1 MDRAH
6 GAQKLGVTGDQA
18 AHLPP
23 RRQRHH
29 GRAVRMGETARE
41 LSLAAGSGRVAQTPR
56 LARAS
61 RAHISCALETRVEE
75 AAHRSGDAK
84 MSGETNS
91 KRAAVLGAIRKG
103 LSARGDEP
111 GRRGAVRVRLERSPD
126 GLIPERARLPRQEL
140 LAQFRARLEAQTATV
155 YEVDAAEEVPQ
166 TVAML
171 LREAELPPRVC
182 CGVDAMIAA
191 LPWDEAGIVCE
202 TGPQARSTCEVGMT
216 RALAAA
222 AETGTLYCAS
232 GQENPV
238 DLAFL
243 PRLHVVIVRESAIVG
258 SYEEAWR
265 VFRAVF
271 EGGSLPRTVV
281 QVSGPSCTAD
291 IEQTLIRGAHGPV
304 RLAIVV
310 IR

>member
-1 MDRAH
+1 
-6 GAQKLGVTGDQA
+6 
-18 AHLPP
+18 
-23 RRQRHH
+23 
-29 GRAVRMGETARE
+29 
-41 LSLAAGSGRVAQTPR
+41 
-56 LARAS
+56 
-61 RAHISCALETRVEE
+61 
-75 AAHRSGDAK
+75 
-84 MSGETNS
+84 MSMETNNTTS

-140 LAQFRARLEAQTATV
+140 LAQFRARLEKQTATIH
-155 YEVDAAEEVPQ
+155 EVDTAEEAPQ
-166 TVAML
+166 TIATL
-171 LREAELPPRVC
+171 LREAYLPRRIC
-182 CGVDAMIAA
+182 CGSDAMISA
-191 LPWDEAGIVCE
+191 LPWYEAGVTCE
-202 TGPQARSTCEVGMT
+202 TDPQARNTCQVGMS

-222 AETGTLYCAS
+222 AETGTLFCAS

-243 PRLHVVIVRESAIVG
+243 PRQHVVIVREEAIVG

-265 VFRAVF
+265 KLRAVF
-271 EGGSLPRTVV
+271 EGGSLPRTVTL
-281 QVSGPSCTAD
+281 VSGPSCTAD

-304 RLAIVV
+304 RLAVVV